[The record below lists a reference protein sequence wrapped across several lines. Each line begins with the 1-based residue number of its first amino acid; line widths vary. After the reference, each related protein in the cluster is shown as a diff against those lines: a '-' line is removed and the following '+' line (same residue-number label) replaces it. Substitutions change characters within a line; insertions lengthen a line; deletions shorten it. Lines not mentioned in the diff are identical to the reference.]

1 MTIDKTMP
9 IEGGDA
15 AFVPENSRTFRMAR
29 LLLLLSTARSDGRR
43 IESLDR
49 LTYYE
54 FFADNPW
61 VVVDGDSNADA
72 ADRDTLRLAGFSRTQ
87 LSYASTGQRFVSRRG
102 RIRTDF
108 AQLVAYGLAEISG
121 THFKSTDS
129 GNEISDELQS
139 SYAYGYRASAS
150 IVLRRLVPL
159 PSRRLEAQ
167 VERWLGHSWLLLD
180 LLDDVRGADVPA
192 LPEADHGPLAK
203 TRLQEED

>member
-9 IEGGDA
+9 PIEDGDA

-102 RIRTDF
+102 RIRSDF
-108 AQLVAYGLAEISG
+108 AQLVSYGLAEISS
-121 THFKSTDS
+121 TQFK
-129 GNEISDELQS
+129 
-139 SYAYGYRASAS
+139 
-150 IVLRRLVPL
+150 
-159 PSRRLEAQ
+159 RLEAQ

-192 LPEADHGPLAK
+192 LPEVDHGPPTK